1 MSHLQ
6 TLIRAAKVR
15 GRVCPK
21 CQALM
26 LLCDITPIGLAA
38 ELHKFSCVDCDHVFP
53 PCALAI
59 TIAKALAE
67 SDSTTHERSCY
78 PLTT

>member
-1 MSHLQ
+1 MSDLR

-26 LLCDITPIGLAA
+26 LLCDITPVGLAA
-38 ELHKFSCVDCDHVFP
+38 EQHKFTCVDCNHVEVRIVENRTIA
-53 PCALAI
+53 ALA
-59 TIAKALAE
+59 A
-67 SDSTTHERSCY
+67 
-78 PLTT
+78 

>member
-1 MSHLQ
+1 MSHIR

-26 LLCDITPIGLAA
+26 LLCDITPVGLVA
-38 ELHKFSCVDCDHVFP
+38 EQHKFTCVDCNHIELRMVEERK
-53 PCALAI
+53 
-59 TIAKALAE
+59 IAFAA
-67 SDSTTHERSCY
+67 
-78 PLTT
+78 

>member
-1 MSHLQ
+1 MSHLR

-38 ELHKFSCVDCDHVFP
+38 ELHKFSCVDCDHIEVRMVEDRKIA
-53 PCALAI
+53 ALA
-59 TIAKALAE
+59 A
-67 SDSTTHERSCY
+67 
-78 PLTT
+78 